1 MTARRVSWWTR
12 WPDVVTGPLWVGLHT
27 DERGGR
33 CVVTGVEIWTQP
45 PGGARTDLGPPE
57 ALVDQLARS
66 APPALQRQHLELPL
80 GRLVAAMAGDVAG
93 MDSDLAELLRA
104 SHVGPG
110 RPSLYDRGHY
120 ELVAG
125 TYLRDGTSAVEVQ
138 WSVSNGTARGWVA
151 QARRLGLLEPTAQ
164 PAG

>member
-12 WPDVVTGPLWVGLHT
+12 WPDELEGPLWVGLHT

-45 PGGARTDLGPPE
+45 PGGARTDLGPSE
-57 ALVDQLARS
+57 ALVDQFART
-66 APPALQRQHLELPL
+66 APPGVQRQHLRVPL
-80 GRLVAAMAGDVAG
+80 GQLVEAMAQDLTGLDA
-93 MDSDLAELLRA
+93 SLAELLRA
-104 SHVGPG
+104 GHAAPG
-110 RPSLYDRGHY
+110 RPALYDRAHY
-120 ELVAG
+120 EAVAG
-125 TYLRDGTSAVEVQ
+125 VYLREGTTAVMVQ

-151 QARRLGLLEPTAQ
+151 AARRQGLLEPTAQ